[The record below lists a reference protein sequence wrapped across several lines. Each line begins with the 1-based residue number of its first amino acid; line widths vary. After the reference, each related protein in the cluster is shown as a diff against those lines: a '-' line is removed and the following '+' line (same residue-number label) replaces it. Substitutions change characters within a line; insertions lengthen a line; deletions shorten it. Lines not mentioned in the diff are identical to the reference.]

1 MSIRDDFK
9 VFLNEE
15 QLWQTLNDAE
25 LERFLEFTEEV
36 TCSKGDIIADIG
48 EVGKAL
54 FIVMDGKVTL
64 VADDGTEEIHVGEIV
79 KGEILGEMSFFDQKP
94 RSVRLKAAAKSTRLL
109 RLSRERYERI
119 RVQCPYI
126 AVNLLEL
133 AIISLDHLVR
143 RQSTDVATYTRF
155 LYGKGKK

>member
-1 MSIRDDFK
+1 MSISDDFRT
-9 VFLNEE
+9 FLKE
-15 QLWQTLNDAE
+15 QNLWETLTDAE
-25 LERFLEFTEEV
+25 LKNFLEFTEEV
-36 TCSKGDIIADIG
+36 TCGKGEIIADIG

-54 FIVMDGKVTL
+54 FIVMDGEITL
-64 VADDGTEEIHVGEIV
+64 VADDGMEEIKVGKII

-94 RSVRLKAAAKSTRLL
+94 RSVRLKAAASSTRLL
-109 RLSRERYERI
+109 RLSRARYERM
-119 RVQCPYI
+119 RVQCPYV

-133 AIISLDHLVR
+133 AIVSLDHLVR